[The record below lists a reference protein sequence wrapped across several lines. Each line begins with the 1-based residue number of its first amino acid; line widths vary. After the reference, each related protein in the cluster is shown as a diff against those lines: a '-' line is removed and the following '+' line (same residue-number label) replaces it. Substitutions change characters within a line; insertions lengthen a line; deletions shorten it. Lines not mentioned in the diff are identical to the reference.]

1 MNPPQHVG
9 AFFDL
14 DGTLVPFPSLEWRF
28 ISFLI
33 ACKELDGA
41 AGTRW
46 LNHFAKNAWS
56 DSRVAIEANKMH
68 LAGLRSSLADDWKD
82 LLAVRPIVFFSG
94 AIERIRWH
102 AQEGHSIFLV
112 SGTIEPLA
120 RVLARAFPNCVD
132 VSASTME
139 ERDGHW
145 TGRLASDHMSGDAKA
160 RAVRRLATHYAIDL
174 ARSYA
179 YGNSE
184 TDALMLTCV
193 GNPMAVNPSA
203 GLRDIAG
210 NRGWRVCRWR
220 KQGAAAPKLKLAR
233 LFTREGR

>member
-1 MNPPQHVG
+1 MNPPQNIG

-28 ISFLI
+28 ISFLV
-33 ACKELDGA
+33 ARKELDGA

-46 LNHFAKNAWS
+46 LNHFAKNALS
-56 DSRVAIEANKMH
+56 DSRAAIEANKMH
-68 LAGLRSSLADDWKD
+68 FDGLRSSLADDWRD

-94 AIERIRWH
+94 AIERIHWH
-102 AQEGHSIFLV
+102 AQEGHSLFLV

-120 RVLARAFPNCVD
+120 RALARALPNCVD

-139 ERDGHW
+139 ERGGHW
-145 TGRLASDHMSGDAKA
+145 TGRLASEHMSGAAKA
-160 RAVRRLATHYAIDL
+160 RAVRRLATQYAIDL
-174 ARSYA
+174 DRSYA

-184 TDALMLTCV
+184 TDAAMLTCV

-203 GLRDIAG
+203 GLRHIARS
-210 NRGWRVCRWR
+210 RGWRMCRWR
-220 KQGAAAPKLKLAR
+220 KQGAAAPDLKLAK
-233 LFTREGR
+233 LFTREAR